1 MGEAGRGCFG
11 GGFVGCGL
19 WVVGCGL
26 WVVGCGGLFWW
37 MVGNAIGGQMGSFML
52 RGEGYEA
59 ASKRSGAPVSRRRG
73 RVKFHSSSVEACPFV
88 NSVAD

>member
-26 WVVGCGGLFWW
+26 WVVGCGLWV
-37 MVGNAIGGQMGSFML
+37 VGIVLVDGGKCDRGSDGIFYAQ
-52 RGEGYEA
+52 G
-59 ASKRSGAPVSRRRG
+59 RRL
-73 RVKFHSSSVEACPFV
+73 
-88 NSVAD
+88 